1 MSTLTTKRV
10 IGPEHDGQRMSLAD
24 FEFADGREGYLYELS
39 RGVVTVIDVPKH
51 RHLAQVNVIRRQL
64 TKYDLDHP
72 GLIDTIASGH
82 ECKIPVEG
90 LASERHPDLAIYKTA
105 PPEDVGDAELWA
117 VWIPNLVIEVVS
129 PSSRKRDYEEKPDEY
144 LQFGI
149 QEYWIIDVDKQLM
162 TVLRRSRGKWVEK
175 KVKPPAR
182 HATHLLPGF
191 EFDVAAVFAAA
202 KGS

>member
-24 FEFADGREGYLYELS
+24 FEFAEGREGYLYELG
-39 RGVVTVIDVPKH
+39 RGVVAVIDVPKH
-51 RHLAQVNVIRRQL
+51 RHLAQVQEIRDQFHDYKRA
-64 TKYDLDHP
+64 HP
-72 GLIDTIASGH
+72 GTVHTIAAGH

-117 VWIPNLVIEVVS
+117 VWIPDLVIEVVS

-149 QEYWIIDVDKQLM
+149 QEYWIVDADKQLM
-162 TVLRRSRGKWVEK
+162 TVLQRSRGLWTEK
-175 KVKPPAR
+175 KLKPPAK
-182 HATHLLPGF
+182 HTTHLLPGF
-191 EFDVAAVFAAA
+191 EFDVAAVFGAA
-202 KGS
+202 KGT